1 MTLSKNQQIENQ
13 RFIRRKEVQAKT
25 GLGASSIYAMMKQG
39 KFPKAITLSERR
51 VAWVESDIDF
61 WIAERIAH
69 NKQAV
74 KRYGKKVSHNIDET
88 LDSLQLKLF

>member
-51 VAWVESDIDF
+51 VAWIESDVDQ
-61 WIAERIAH
+61 WISERIA
-69 NKQAV
+69 
-74 KRYGKKVSHNIDET
+74 SHKASIAMMGA
-88 LDSLQLKLF
+88 

>member
-51 VAWVESDIDF
+51 VAWIESDVDQ
-61 WIAERIAH
+61 WISERIA
-69 NKQAV
+69 
-74 KRYGKKVSHNIDET
+74 SHKASIAMMEA
-88 LDSLQLKLF
+88 

>member
-1 MTLSKNQQIENQ
+1 MTTSKNQQIENQ

-51 VAWVESDIDF
+51 VAWIESDVDS
-61 WIAERIAH
+61 WIAERIS
-69 NKQAV
+69 
-74 KRYGKKVSHNIDET
+74 SHKAAIAAMGA
-88 LDSLQLKLF
+88 

>member
-1 MTLSKNQQIENQ
+1 MTTSKKQQIENQ

-51 VAWVESDIDF
+51 VAWIESDVDS
-61 WIAERIAH
+61 WIAERIS
-69 NKQAV
+69 
-74 KRYGKKVSHNIDET
+74 SHKASITMMEV
-88 LDSLQLKLF
+88 